1 MSFKIN
7 LSKSIKNNKM
17 FFNFVKYINS
27 FQEMVTLLYRHPIQR
42 HYLSIYLP
50 NIYVHI
56 VHTW

>member
-1 MSFKIN
+1 
-7 LSKSIKNNKM
+7 M